1 MMWDGLTWLLV
12 FLAAYL
18 IGGIPTAYLAG
29 RILMGRDI
37 RDLGDRNA
45 GAANVFRNVGP
56 RAGLA
61 VGAFDIA
68 KGGFAVA
75 LARLAL
81 DSDAAGMVSGVLV
94 VAGHNWPVFLRL
106 RGGRGAATAVGVLLA
121 TLPWLALPLG
131 IASLVVLWF
140 TRKAILSLGFFLI
153 LLPVLAWWPVFEYS
167 NSQAGYALLIP
178 IMVGICHVVSVKRTA
193 LPGLEGEQAAPPV

>member
-1 MMWDGLTWLLV
+1 MMWDGLAWLLV
-12 FLAAYL
+12 CLVAYL

-29 RILMGRDI
+29 RIFMGRDI

-61 VGAFDIA
+61 VGAIDIA

-75 LARLAL
+75 LARVAL
-81 DSDAAGMVSGVLV
+81 DSDAAGMVSGALV

-121 TLPWLALPLG
+121 TLPLLALPLG
-131 IASLVVLWF
+131 ITSLVVLWF

-153 LLPVLAWWPVFEYS
+153 LV
-167 NSQAGYALLIP
+167 AG
-178 IMVGICHVVSVKRTA
+178 H
-193 LPGLEGEQAAPPV
+193 GLVAGV

>member
-1 MMWDGLTWLLV
+1 MMWDGIAWLLV

-37 RDLGDRNA
+37 RDLGDRNV

-68 KGGFAVA
+68 KGGFVVV

-121 TLPWLALPLG
+121 TLPLLAFPLG
-131 IASLVVLWF
+131 ITSLVVLWF
-140 TRKAILSLGFFLI
+140 TRKAILSLGFFLV
-153 LLPVLAWWPVFEYS
+153 LLPALAWWPVFEYS

>member
-1 MMWDGLTWLLV
+1 M
-12 FLAAYL
+12 
-18 IGGIPTAYLAG
+18 
-29 RILMGRDI
+29 
-37 RDLGDRNA
+37 
-45 GAANVFRNVGP
+45 
-56 RAGLA
+56 
-61 VGAFDIA
+61 
-68 KGGFAVA
+68 A

-153 LLPVLAWWPVFEYS
+153 LLPVMAWWPVFEYS
-167 NSQAGYALLIP
+167 NSRQDTP
-178 IMVGICHVVSVKRTA
+178 C
-193 LPGLEGEQAAPPV
+193 